1 MSMHKEPLT
10 PTEEAGLR
18 AHGLK
23 AGTPSQA
30 ADCFRQGVAWGAAA
44 ERRNLAQRLA
54 AEAALDGFGCACTP
68 QWVCGTC
75 TARETIA
82 KALAPLMRELGA

>member
-1 MSMHKEPLT
+1 MNFK
-10 PTEEAGLR
+10 G
-18 AHGLK
+18 K
-23 AGTPSQA
+23 AALVTGGGS
-30 ADCFRQGVAWGAAA
+30 GIGAMA
-44 ERRNLAQRLA
+44 AQRLA